1 MHEIEDAMFAR
12 IEPGNECR
20 PGDRTLWRVGCFEMG
35 VTAALPQPRQVREVR
50 PVPLDERRV
59 HAVNSND
66 DDSFVLASAAAGKQS
81 QCDRETPFTPWQ

>member
-1 MHEIEDAMFAR
+1 M
-12 IEPGNECR
+12 
-20 PGDRTLWRVGCFEMG
+20 
-35 VTAALPQPRQVREVR
+35 
-50 PVPLDERRV
+50 PLDERRV